1 MTTTTEA
8 RGHRLAPHTAD
19 IVIEAWGGSVD
30 ACLEE
35 AATALV
41 ASCADVA
48 GAGWASTAELE
59 LTGGDE
65 QVLVDLLE
73 EIIYRFDTDEG
84 VPVRIR
90 VRRRGRAVRVAM
102 WLTDRGR
109 VEVTGPVPKGVAY
122 SQLSVTEEASGR
134 WRCRVTVDV

>member
-1 MTTTTEA
+1 MTTTAGA

-41 ASCADVA
+41 TSCADVR
-48 GAGWASTAELE
+48 GAGWARTAEVE
-59 LTGGDE
+59 LTGSDE

-73 EIIYRFDTDEG
+73 EIIYRLDTDHG
-84 VPVRIR
+84 IPVRIR
-90 VRRRGRAVRVAM
+90 VRRRGRAVQVAM
-102 WLTDRGR
+102 WLTDRHR
-109 VEVTGPVPKGVAY
+109 VEVTGPAPKGVAY
-122 SQLSVTEEASGR
+122 SQLSLAEEAPGH